1 MLLKDFVT
9 NSIYI
14 WSNQKLQTL
23 LISRAAT
30 VNATNFALNDI
41 YTYEWKEWTFMYHK
55 KEITREPTDSKTI
68 TVELDLPI
76 KKLFILE
83 DLNLY
88 EKLDRRTE
96 KEYKIRKVEPT
107 PGKSDLKPDEVYFK
121 PGERK
126 IYLPN
131 NDNKWYILHYV
142 TFFNPIDWEDNIPV
156 PEHFLGCLYDIVMTY
171 LYPINWQYW
180 ENKDANCYNKA
191 QDQLVNLAK
200 TDAFQLWVVVWNIH

>member
-9 NSIYI
+9 SSIYI
-14 WSNQKLQTL
+14 GSNQKLQTL
-23 LISRAAT
+23 LITRAAT

-55 KEITREPTDSKTI
+55 KEITWEPTDAKTI
-68 TVELDLPI
+68 AIELDLPI

-83 DLNLY
+83 DLEAY
-88 EKLDRRTE
+88 EALNRPTD
-96 KEYKIRKVEPT
+96 KEYRIRKTEPT
-107 PGKSDLKPDEVYFK
+107 PGKSDLKKDEVYFK
-121 PGERK
+121 PGEKK

-131 NDNKWYILHYV
+131 NNNKGYILHYV
-142 TFFNPIDWEDNIPV
+142 TFFNPIDWEDSIPV
-156 PEHFLGCLYDIVMTY
+156 PEHFLGCLYDLTMTY
-171 LYPINWQYW
+171 LYPINGQYW
-180 ENKDANCYNKA
+180 ENKDANSYNRA

>member
-9 NSIYI
+9 NSVYI
-14 WSNQKLQTL
+14 GSNQKLQTL
-23 LISRAAT
+23 LISRSAT
-30 VNATNFALNDI
+30 INATNFALNDI

-55 KEITREPTDSKTI
+55 KEITWEPTEDKTI
-68 TVELDLPI
+68 SVELDLPI

-88 EKLDRRTE
+88 EKLDRRIE

-107 PGKSDLKPDEVYFK
+107 PGKSDLKLDEVYFK

-200 TDAFQLWVVVWNIH
+200 TDAFQMWVVVWNIH

>member
-30 VNATNFALNDI
+30 INAVNFALNDI
-41 YTYEWKEWTFMYHK
+41 YTYEGKERTFMYHK
-55 KEITREPTDSKTI
+55 KEITREPTDAKTI
-68 TVELDLPI
+68 EIELPYPI

-83 DLNLY
+83 DLNTY
-88 EKLDRRTE
+88 EKLWIRTE
-96 KEYKIRKVEPT
+96 KEYLIRKTEPT
-107 PGKSDLKPDEVYFK
+107 PGKSDLKQNEVYFK
-121 PGERK
+121 PAERK

-131 NDNKWYILHYV
+131 NDNKGYILHYV
-142 TFFNPIDWEDNIPV
+142 SFYNPIDWEDNIPI
-156 PEHFLGCLYDIVMTY
+156 PEHFLGCLYDITMTY

-180 ENKDANCYNKA
+180 ENKDANNYNKA

-200 TDAFQLWVVVWNIH
+200 TDAFQLSVVVWNIH